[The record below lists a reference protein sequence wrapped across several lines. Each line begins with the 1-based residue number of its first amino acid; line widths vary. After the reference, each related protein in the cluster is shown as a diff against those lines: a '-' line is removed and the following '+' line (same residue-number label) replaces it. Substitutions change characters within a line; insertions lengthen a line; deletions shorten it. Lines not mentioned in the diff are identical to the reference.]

1 MSGTSSEI
9 RHKGLSLLVQTQDKG
24 LQAQYVESLV
34 YHSGKL
40 VFSRKTFYTQFLN
53 DADLKR
59 KVARLLIEQHHK
71 IMSDIS
77 AGRLDHHLFKSR
89 S

>member
-1 MSGTSSEI
+1 
-9 RHKGLSLLVQTQDKG
+9 
-24 LQAQYVESLV
+24 
-34 YHSGKL
+34 
-40 VFSRKTFYTQFLN
+40 
-53 DADLKR
+53 
-59 KVARLLIEQHHK
+59 VARLLIEQHHK